1 MQINY
6 SFINID
12 SEPQFNNIKKSI
24 NTILKKILNN
34 Y

>member
-6 SFINID
+6 CFINID
-12 SEPQFNNIKKSI
+12 SEPQFNSVKMNI